1 MSILNQEH
9 TRLMESVKELLKNSL
24 SKKSIVLDI
33 WTTPGMKESYIGG
46 NAYFVD
52 ADFKIRKLFL
62 GLVEMPVGHNAIVVR
77 EHAGK
82 LLTNLGIQES
92 DVFVVI
98 TDNASNFKRAYSEA
112 LNEKN
117 LVDAESD
124 ELDEDH
130 ENNEEVEEVESNDED
145 DEVESNDED
154 EINDDEVQNELQE
167 VEALE
172 TEYNGIYPT
181 RLSCAAHDLSLVM
194 STVFEKKSILSSSI
208 IKMTKKLISRFK
220 KSHAATKSLAIKTK
234 EVLSKSL
241 VLLLPGPTRWAGHFY
256 MINRLLKIVN
266 PINEIALTKGWEI
279 LEERHLKVLRGL
291 HALMKPVADLLLQSQ
306 SEEMGISKL
315 YFALMEMIDTLEN
328 LELED
333 LTLTSTKSDLQA
345 EIKRR
350 FARILDPDSNEFNSL
365 YIKASILDP
374 QEFLTLEEEKY
385 SIDDYLR
392 EMIKESMRLECEKNP
407 SQASDTSNTQD
418 QSSQK
423 SYKDRLIAKR
433 RENLSRC
440 NQNANQEEPIQAI
453 IKEYKRMMESPHVQN
468 LTPLEFWQQHGNGI
482 LAPLKQNALD
492 LLPVP
497 MTGASIER
505 VFSSASLATKG
516 IKNRSSSNLL
526 RKKLFIH
533 LNN

>member
-306 SEEMGISKL
+306 SEEMGISKYSVSL
-315 YFALMEMIDTLEN
+315 NTNLMSVFESDFPSRDKGGCPTL
-328 LELED
+328 L
-333 LTLTSTKSDLQA
+333 S
-345 EIKRR
+345 
-350 FARILDPDSNEFNSL
+350 
-365 YIKASILDP
+365 
-374 QEFLTLEEEKY
+374 
-385 SIDDYLR
+385 
-392 EMIKESMRLECEKNP
+392 KNVR
-407 SQASDTSNTQD
+407 TSN
-418 QSSQK
+418 
-423 SYKDRLIAKR
+423 
-433 RENLSRC
+433 
-440 NQNANQEEPIQAI
+440 
-453 IKEYKRMMESPHVQN
+453 
-468 LTPLEFWQQHGNGI
+468 
-482 LAPLKQNALD
+482 
-492 LLPVP
+492 
-497 MTGASIER
+497 
-505 VFSSASLATKG
+505 
-516 IKNRSSSNLL
+516 
-526 RKKLFIH
+526 
-533 LNN
+533 